1 MELNSWVMFSVMTG
15 DLAKGSD
22 SRMDVG
28 DYKMD
33 VKNGCENLV
42 FNLLN
47 LLPIYFLWTSYVLT
61 YKVNSLS
68 FILYFHMYIV
78 YIQYIYIQYIYICT
92 TSHVH

>member
-1 MELNSWVMFSVMTG
+1 MPCGYDCPKVMTG

-33 VKNGCENLV
+33 VKNGCEIWV

-47 LLPIYFLWTSYVLT
+47 LLPIYFLWTSYGFPMV
-61 YKVNSLS
+61 
-68 FILYFHMYIV
+68 
-78 YIQYIYIQYIYICT
+78 
-92 TSHVH
+92 